1 MTECISHRESDISR
15 LWHFLRLLKM
25 PWAGR
30 RKTPLLDPRDLPP
43 HLLRDIGFCD
53 AKPSKSIKWYR

>member
-1 MTECISHRESDISR
+1 MNECISRRESDTSR

-25 PWAGR
+25 PRLRR
-30 RKTPLLDPRDLPP
+30 RKTRILDPRDLPP